1 MARETNVQ
9 ALSDTQRGQEK
20 EYRLEDTLHNINKMK
35 AIVTTGILTFVP
47 TPFFLANFIVNPVT
61 TTWDIEEYMLG
72 ALSNLNWQL

>member
-1 MARETNVQ
+1 
-9 ALSDTQRGQEK
+9 
-20 EYRLEDTLHNINKMK
+20 MK